1 MEKVNWMRKI
11 LKLNLVAALALTIS
25 VVGNGQSVP
34 NKKPLTVT
42 SADGVSIAYETFGKG
57 STALVFVHGW
67 SCDKSY
73 WKGQIEYF
81 SKAYRVVNID
91 LGGHGESGLGR
102 KDWTIYSF
110 GTDVAAVIKHLSLER
125 VILIGHSMG
134 GDVSADAALLLPGRV
149 AGLIMVDVYKKL
161 GSGRPAEQIDAFV
174 ADFSVDFAPKVQKL
188 VRSMFLTNADP
199 SLVEFVAKDMSS
211 APPAVALSAMRSS
224 FTHSRQI
231 THDFE
236 HLKLPVIA
244 LNPDNEP
251 TDVES
256 MRKHGV
262 DVIIMPGVGH
272 FLMMEDPKRFNE
284 LLEAAIRVILNK

>member
-110 GTDVAAVIKHLSLER
+110 GIDVAAVIKHLSLER

-134 GDVSADAALLLPGRV
+134 GDVSADAALLLPGRI

-161 GSGRPAEQIDAFV
+161 GAGRPAEQIDAFV

-284 LLEAAIRVILNK
+284 LLETEIKEILN

>member
-1 MEKVNWMRKI
+1 MRNALKFKPLFI
-11 LKLNLVAALALTIS
+11 LLALTIS
-25 VVGNGQSVP
+25 TVVSGQSPP
-34 NKKPLTVT
+34 NKKTLTVT
-42 SADGVSIAYETFGKG
+42 STDGVSLACDTLGNG

-73 WKGQIEYF
+73 WKDQLDYF
-81 SKAYRVVNID
+81 SRTYKVVTVD

-110 GTDVAAVIKHLSLER
+110 GSDVAAVIKHLGLER

-134 GDVSADAALLLPGRV
+134 GDVIADAALLLPGRI

-161 GSGRPAEQIDAFV
+161 GSGRSTEQIEKFV
-174 ADFSVDFAPKVQKL
+174 NDFSVDFAPKVQKL

-199 SLVEFVAKDMSS
+199 ALVEFVAKDMSS
-211 APPAVALSAMRSS
+211 APPVVALSAMRSS

-256 MRKHGV
+256 TRNHGV
-262 DVIIMPGVGH
+262 EVIIMPGVGH

-284 LLEAAIRVILNK
+284 LLETAIKKILK

>member
-1 MEKVNWMRKI
+1 MRNA
-11 LKLNLVAALALTIS
+11 LKFSSFLMSLALTIS
-25 VVGNGQSVP
+25 TVVTGQSPP
-34 NKKPLTVT
+34 NKKTLTVT
-42 SADGVSIAYETFGKG
+42 SNDGVSISYETFGKG

-73 WKGQIEYF
+73 WKDQLDYF
-81 SKAYRVVNID
+81 SRTYKVVTVD

-161 GSGRPAEQIDAFV
+161 GAGRPAEQIDAFV

-231 THDFE
+231 THDF
-236 HLKLPVIA
+236 
-244 LNPDNEP
+244 
-251 TDVES
+251 
-256 MRKHGV
+256 
-262 DVIIMPGVGH
+262 
-272 FLMMEDPKRFNE
+272 
-284 LLEAAIRVILNK
+284 

>member
-1 MEKVNWMRKI
+1 MKKHSP
-11 LKLNLVAALALTIS
+11 KLRNFVTIGLIIISLGVAA
-25 VVGNGQSVP
+25 QSVP
-34 NKKPLTVT
+34 SKKAFSIT
-42 SADGVSIAYETFGKG
+42 SSDGVSIAYETSGNG
-57 STALVFVHGW
+57 SPAIVFVHGW

-73 WKGQIEYF
+73 WKGQIEHF
-81 SKAYRVVNID
+81 SKIYKVVNID

-110 GTDVAAVIKHLSLER
+110 GTDVADVIKHLKLER
-125 VILIGHSMG
+125 VILVGHSMG
-134 GDVSADAALLLPGRV
+134 GDVSADAAIQLPGRV

-161 GSGRPAEQIDAFV
+161 GSGRTTEQIDAFV
-174 ADFSVDFAPKVQKL
+174 ADFSVDFSPKVQKF
-188 VRSMFLTNADP
+188 VRSMFLPDSDP

-236 HLKLPVIA
+236 QLKLPVIV

-256 MRKHGV
+256 MRNHGV
-262 DVIIMPGVGH
+262 DVIIMPRVGH
-272 FLMMEDPKRFNE
+272 FLMMEDPNRFNE
-284 LLEAAIRVILNK
+284 LLESAIKKIPKSN

>member
-25 VVGNGQSVP
+25 VVGNGQSVS

-134 GDVSADAALLLPGRV
+134 GDVSADAALLLPGRI

-161 GSGRPAEQIDAFV
+161 GAGRPAEQIDAFV

-231 THDFE
+231 THDLE

-256 MRKHGV
+256 MRNHGV
-262 DVIIMPGVGH
+262 DVIIMLGVGH

-284 LLEAAIRVILNK
+284 LLETAIKEILN

>member
-110 GTDVAAVIKHLSLER
+110 GIDVAAVIKHLSLER

-134 GDVSADAALLLPGRV
+134 GDVSADAALLLPGRI

-161 GSGRPAEQIDAFV
+161 GAGRPAEQIDAFV

-284 LLEAAIRVILNK
+284 LLETAIKKILK

>member
-161 GSGRPAEQIDAFV
+161 GAGRPAEQIDAFV

-272 FLMMEDPKRFNE
+272 FLMMEDSKRFNE
-284 LLEAAIRVILNK
+284 LLETAIKEILN

>member
-1 MEKVNWMRKI
+1 MRNI
-11 LKLNLVAALALTIS
+11 LKFNLLTVLALIIS
-25 VVGNGQSVP
+25 VVSNGQTVP
-34 NKKPLTVT
+34 GKKPLTVT
-42 SADGVSIAYETFGKG
+42 SDDGVSIAYETFGKG

-110 GTDVAAVIKHLSLER
+110 GTDVAAVIKHLVLER
-125 VILIGHSMG
+125 VILVGHSMG
-134 GDVSADAALLLPGRV
+134 GDVITDAALLLPGRI
-149 AGLIMVDVYKKL
+149 AGLVMVDVYKKL
-161 GSGRPAEQIDAFV
+161 GTGRPTEQIDAFV
-174 ADFSVDFAPKVQKL
+174 ADFSIDFPPKVQTL
-188 VRSMFLTNADP
+188 VRSMFLTNSDA
-199 SLVEFVAKDMSS
+199 SLVESVAKDMSS

-224 FTHSRQI
+224 FMHSRQI

-256 MRKHGV
+256 MRNHEV

-272 FLMMEDPKRFNE
+272 FLMMEDSKRFNE
-284 LLEAAIRVILNK
+284 LLETAIKKILM

>member
-134 GDVSADAALLLPGRV
+134 GDVSADAALLLPGRI

-161 GSGRPAEQIDAFV
+161 GAGRPAEQIDAFV

-284 LLEAAIRVILNK
+284 LLETAIKEILN

>member
-1 MEKVNWMRKI
+1 MRNI
-11 LKLNLVAALALTIS
+11 LQLNLLTVLVLTIS
-25 VVGNGQSVP
+25 VVSNGQTVP

-81 SKAYRVVNID
+81 SKAYRVVNVD

-110 GTDVAAVIKHLSLER
+110 GTDVAAVIKHLGLER

-134 GDVSADAALLLPGRV
+134 GDVITDAALLLPGRI
-149 AGLIMVDVYKKL
+149 AGLVMVDVYKKL
-161 GSGRPAEQIDAFV
+161 GTGRPTEQIDAFV
-174 ADFSVDFAPKVQKL
+174 ADFSIDFPPKVQTF
-188 VRSMFLTNADP
+188 VRSMFLTNSDA
-199 SLVEFVAKDMSS
+199 SLVEYVAKDMSS

-224 FTHSRQI
+224 FMHSRQI

-256 MRKHGV
+256 MRSHGV
-262 DVIIMPGVGH
+262 NVTIMRGVGH
-272 FLMMEDPKRFNE
+272 FLMMEDSNRFNE
-284 LLEAAIRVILNK
+284 LLETAIKKILM

>member
-25 VVGNGQSVP
+25 VVGNGQSVS

-110 GTDVAAVIKHLSLER
+110 GIDVAAVIKHLSLER

-134 GDVSADAALLLPGRV
+134 GDVSADAALLLPGRI

-161 GSGRPAEQIDAFV
+161 GAGRPAEQIDAFV

-284 LLEAAIRVILNK
+284 LLETAIKKILK